1 MPSFVFIFTG
11 VTIQV
16 CLYCAEIKNGG
27 MSEQRRMV
35 TIYSVIFGLLSTALF
50 ITPCFVLVIVS
61 SKKQS
66 AQKGRRNTM
75 AESVAP
81 TTRRYVSCLS
91 QYISRLILYQCNDC
105 ITSLLYVS
113 WPSNGTFG
121 WYSILNM
128 GCY

>member
-1 MPSFVFIFTG
+1 MPCFVFIFTG
-11 VTIQV
+11 VTIEV
-16 CLYCAEIKNGG
+16 CLYCAEIKNGD

-35 TIYSVIFGLLSTALF
+35 TIYSVVFGLLSTALF

-81 TTRRYVSCLS
+81 TTRRYVSCPS
-91 QYISRLILYQCNDC
+91 QYISSLYQCNDC

-113 WPSNGTFG
+113 WSSNGTFDG
-121 WYSILNM
+121 GIL
-128 GCY
+128 Y